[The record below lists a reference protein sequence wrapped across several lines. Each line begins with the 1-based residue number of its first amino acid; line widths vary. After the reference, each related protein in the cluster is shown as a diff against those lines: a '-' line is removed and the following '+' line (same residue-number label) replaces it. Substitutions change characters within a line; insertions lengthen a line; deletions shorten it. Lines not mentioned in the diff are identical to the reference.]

1 MSHEKTVKEAGAVY
15 AAPTANLERP
25 LILEQDGK
33 PIAVL
38 MSMADYGRYQNA
50 LQAQAQLSAAEA
62 RRKADKALFDD
73 LVGCAL
79 SSGDPQLASG
89 PAPHWRV
96 PYRFLDGTL
105 VAIIEVDAHTG
116 DVSLTDSQ
124 RNQILSQVEKL
135 ANQHAPTK
143 SA

>member
-15 AAPTANLERP
+15 TAPTANLERP
-25 LILEQDGK
+25 VILEQDGE

-62 RRKADKALFDD
+62 RRKADKALFAD

-79 SSGDPQLASG
+79 SGGDPQLASG
-89 PAPHWRV
+89 PSPHWRV

-116 DVSLTDSQ
+116 NVSLTDSQ
-124 RNQILSQVEKL
+124 RNQILSQVEEL
-135 ANQHAPTK
+135 ASQHAPTK